1 MRLSRIEINI
11 LNNRLIDEYGDGDY
25 IGYCEGVIVNR
36 DSFSTINEMLSF
48 LTKNYGRMV
57 IA

>member
-25 IGYCEGVIVNR
+25 IGYCECT
-36 DSFSTINEMLSF
+36 SFHQ
-48 LTKNYGRMV
+48 R
-57 IA
+57 